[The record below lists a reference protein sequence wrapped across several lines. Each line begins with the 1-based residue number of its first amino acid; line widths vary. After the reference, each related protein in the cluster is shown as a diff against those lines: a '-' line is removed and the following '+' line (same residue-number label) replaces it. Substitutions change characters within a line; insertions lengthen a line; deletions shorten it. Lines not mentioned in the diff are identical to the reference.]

1 MDLKKKRLEKNRPF
15 FSHGKT
21 LFQPPRLDTI
31 ALDRCGLCLSGFSS
45 CCSTRFNR
53 AKGPVTQRG
62 QDRG

>member
-1 MDLKKKRLEKNRPF
+1 MDLKKKLEKKSPSF
-15 FSHGKT
+15 FPWQNTGIN
-21 LFQPPRLDTI
+21 PERLDTI

-53 AKGPVTQRG
+53 AKGPV